1 MSVYLFTL
9 VLEIVFIFMKESENS
24 QGLIILIISFYTP
37 LMLMT
42 LFFFLV
48 TEIQIF
54 EHFSIFSG
62 LKPNKSR
69 YEIADIG
76 VLKEVQMTL
85 CCVECVNLKTNA
97 IKTQGI
103 HFSYNRSL
111 ENMRTI
117 GDIS

>member
-37 LMLMT
+37 
-42 LFFFLV
+42 
-48 TEIQIF
+48 
-54 EHFSIFSG
+54 
-62 LKPNKSR
+62 
-69 YEIADIG
+69 
-76 VLKEVQMTL
+76 
-85 CCVECVNLKTNA
+85 
-97 IKTQGI
+97 QGI

>member
-1 MSVYLFTL
+1 MFQNQGSCIINGGKTMRYFPLKRRTRRGNPMSVYLFTL

-37 LMLMT
+37 
-42 LFFFLV
+42 
-48 TEIQIF
+48 
-54 EHFSIFSG
+54 
-62 LKPNKSR
+62 
-69 YEIADIG
+69 
-76 VLKEVQMTL
+76 
-85 CCVECVNLKTNA
+85 
-97 IKTQGI
+97 QGI